1 MITKSSKNKTSVFIS
16 SPFKTQPILHM
27 SEFKKGALV
36 YYKSKPAIVESVS
49 DKIDISF
56 FKTTKRV
63 RDKDIKLLHPGPIS
77 DVNTLDLALPEPPE
91 TLHETLELMEDE
103 AISLS
108 ELSDLLYGEFSPQS
122 AWSSWMLVVDELYFE
137 PVADNS
143 KKDELIKARPLELI
157 SSDKEKRDLKL
168 KQQESWDALIQRI
181 SSGSIEEADH
191 THLVEVEQ
199 VACGERENSKILKTI
214 GIKETKEAAH
224 ALLIKLGYWPQ
235 NYNPWPRRMGVT
247 MNNPEIAIPDAIE
260 TERRDLRHLKAW
272 AIDDV
277 GNQDPDDAI
286 SLEGNRLW
294 VHIADVSSLVTP
306 DSELDVE
313 ARSRGTNVYLPDQT
327 IHMLPSG
334 ITEKLGLGLQAQS
347 NALSIGF
354 IINETGELEDID
366 ICFSIVN
373 VTRTTYDDA
382 DTELDSTF
390 AALKAVTER
399 YHQRRFD
406 NNAAM
411 LDLPEVNI
419 KVVDGEVFIRPYG
432 RGGSREIVT
441 EAMLA
446 TGEAVALFAQEN
458 NIPIPYAY
466 QPEPEE
472 IQHPQKMSE
481 YYAYRRCFKASRHTT
496 EPAPHFGLGLPM
508 YTRVTSPIRRYLD
521 LIVHQQ
527 LRSFLTQS
535 HDFLDHEALVE
546 RIGLADEGS
555 FAARKAERNSNQH
568 WKLLYLQQFKKK
580 QGTLHNSNNNSSEN
594 EDWKG
599 EAIVV
604 MHDERKTTVVLPDL
618 ALEPKL
624 QRQDIELDESLLVQ
638 VQSVNIPELQAFFR
652 VVQGH

>member
-1 MITKSSKNKTSVFIS
+1 
-16 SPFKTQPILHM
+16 M

-36 YYKSKPAIVESVS
+36 YYKSKAAIVDSVS
-49 DKIDISF
+49 DKVDISF

-77 DVNTLDLALPEPPE
+77 DVSTLELGLPEPPD
-91 TLHETLELMEDE
+91 TLSETLELLEDE

-108 ELSDLLYGEFSPQS
+108 ELSDFLYGEFSPQS
-122 AWSSWMLVVDELYFE
+122 AWSSWMLVVDGLYFE
-137 PVADNS
+137 LATDES
-143 KKDELIKARPLELI
+143 TKDGLIMARPLELI
-157 SSDKEKRDLKL
+157 TADKEKRDLKF
-168 KQQESWDALIQRI
+168 KQQESWDSLIQRI
-181 SSGSIEEADH
+181 GNGQIEEADY
-191 THLVEVEQ
+191 THLVEVEKL
-199 VACGERENSKILKTI
+199 ACGEQESSRILKAI

-224 ALLIKLGYWPQ
+224 SLLIKLSYWPQ
-235 NYNPWPRRMGVT
+235 EYNPWPRRFGVT
-247 MNNPEIAIPDAIE
+247 MSNPELAIPEAIE
-260 TERRDLRHLKAW
+260 TDRRDLRHLKAW

-286 SLEGNRLW
+286 SLDGNRLW
-294 VHIADVSSLVTP
+294 VHIADVSSIVTP
-306 DSELDVE
+306 DSELDIE

-334 ITEKLGLGLQAQS
+334 ITEQLGLGLQEQS
-347 NALSIGF
+347 KALSIGF
-354 IINETGELEDID
+354 LIAENGELEGID
-366 ICFSIVN
+366 ICFSLIQ

-382 DTELDSTF
+382 DKELDSTF
-390 AALKAVTER
+390 AELKSVTDR
-399 YHQRRFD
+399 YHQRRIN

-419 KVVDGEVFIRPYG
+419 KVLDDGEVSIRPYG
-432 RGGSREIVT
+432 RGGSRKLVT

-446 TGEAVALFAQEN
+446 TGEAVALFAQKN

-481 YYAYRRCFKASRHTT
+481 YYAYRRHFKASRHTT
-496 EPAPHFGLGLPM
+496 EPATHFGLGLPM

-527 LRSFLTQS
+527 LRSYLTQS
-535 HDFLDHEALVE
+535 HPLLGYEELVE

-568 WKLLYLQQFKKK
+568 WKMIYLNQYKDK
-580 QGTLHNSNNNSSEN
+580 QGNDD
-594 EDWKG
+594 DWKG
-599 EAIVV
+599 EAIIV
-604 MHDERKTTVVLPDL
+604 MHDSRKTTVVLPDL

-624 QRQDIELDESLLVQ
+624 QRQDNTELDQSLTVQ
-638 VQSVNIPELQAFFR
+638 VQSVNIPDLQAFFR
-652 VVQGH
+652 VVQD